1 MIFKKASS
9 SFSLLF
15 SCFILDFFFFLPQ
28 EEMNTKWKSEMRNG
42 GDWAGG
48 LRRRLMTGD
57 DL

>member
-9 SFSLLF
+9 SLSFSYSLVL
-15 SCFILDFFFFLPQ
+15 SWTFFLPQ

>member
-9 SFSLLF
+9 SLFLLF
-15 SCFILDFFFFLPQ
+15 FCFILDFFFLPQ